1 MTYTLKE
8 MFFTYQ
14 GEGARTGRPS
24 LFVRF
29 AGCNLWSG
37 HEKDR
42 AGAVCKFCDTDFVG
56 ADGPGGG
63 KFKTP
68 EALAIEASILWPT
81 GDKYGKKY
89 AVFTGGEPLLQLD
102 DAVIEAFHAEGFQVA
117 VESNG
122 TVKAPKGIDWLT
134 VSPKADAPLLQKSG
148 DELKLVYPQIEN
160 NPEDFEGLDF
170 KVFSLQP
177 MDGPDLMENTE
188 KTLSF
193 CARHPK
199 WRLSLRDRI
208 KVFP

>member
-1 MTYTLKE
+1 MTYTIKE

-14 GEGARTGRPS
+14 GEGARTGRAS

-37 HEKDR
+37 LEKDR

-56 ADGPGGG
+56 TNGPGGG
-63 KFKTP
+63 KFKSA
-68 EALAIEASILWPT
+68 EELAKKASTLWP
-81 GDKYGKKY
+81 GGNKY

-102 DAVIEAFHAEGFQVA
+102 DALTKAFHAEGFQVA

-122 TVKAPKGIDWLT
+122 TIEAPEGIDWLT
-134 VSPKADAPLLQKSG
+134 VSPKADAPLEQTSG
-148 DELKLVYPQIEN
+148 DELKLVYPQVEN

-177 MDGPDLMENTE
+177 MDGPALKKNTE
-188 KTLSF
+188 KTLIY
-193 CARHPK
+193 CAAHPG
-199 WRLSLRDRI
+199 WRLSLQAHKIWDI
-208 KVFP
+208 A